1 MNDATNDLAARALEV
16 APGGVHSNARLGH
29 AATFFTRGQDAH
41 LWDVDGRQYV
51 DYVLGRGPALLGHSP
66 RAVLDAATAAAAGGL
81 CLGSQHPLEVLAAEK
96 LRTLLGW
103 PAMIRFTTTGV
114 DAVQLALAVARGF
127 TRRGEIVRFD
137 GHYHGWLGLAEEHT
151 LPWNDESALADL
163 LDRRGERIAAV
174 IMEPV
179 RFTGGGQLPAP
190 GYLAAVRRLT
200 ERHGVLLV
208 FDEIV
213 TGARIA
219 PGGAA
224 ELFGI
229 RPDLATYAK
238 GIGAGWPVAAV
249 AGGRPEMSTIAD
261 ARVDH
266 RGTYNG
272 STASMAAVVAAVD
285 AIAGGDVHRHLDTV
299 GSRLQA
305 GILKA
310 GAELDVPLRIRGYPA
325 VFALALV
332 DDPAQP
338 WEPGQEPDW
347 AAYRR
352 LAAELTERGIWVTQ
366 RGNWYLSAAHTG
378 DDITRTLDAFHEAL
392 AATTRS
398 R

>member
-1 MNDATNDLAARALEV
+1 MNDTANELAARAREI

-29 AATFFTRGQDAH
+29 AEIFFTRGQDAH
-41 LWDVDGRQYV
+41 LWDVDGKRYV

-66 RAVLDAATAAAAGGL
+66 RSVLDAATAAAAGGL
-81 CLGSQHPLEVLAAEK
+81 CLGSQNPLEVLAAEK
-96 LRTLLGW
+96 LRALLGW
-103 PAMIRFTTTGV
+103 PEMIRFTTTGA

-127 TRRGEIVRFD
+127 TGRAEIVRFD
-137 GHYHGWLGLAEEHT
+137 GHYHGWLGLGEEHV
-151 LPWNDESALADL
+151 LPWNEESALADL
-163 LDRRGERIAAV
+163 LDRRAERIAAV

-249 AGGRPEMSTIAD
+249 AGGRAELGTVAD
-261 ARVDH
+261 SRADH

-272 STASMAAVVAAVD
+272 STSSMAAVIAAVD
-285 AIAGGDVHRHLDTV
+285 VIAGGEVHRHLGAV

-310 GAELDVPLRIRGYPA
+310 GAELGVPLRVRGYPA
-325 VFALALV
+325 MFALGLV
-332 DDPAQP
+332 DDQGQP
-338 WEPGQEPDW
+338 WESGPEPDW

-352 LAAELTERGIWVTQ
+352 LAAQLVERGVWVTQ
-366 RGNWYLSAAHTG
+366 RGNWYLSAAHT
-378 DDITRTLDAFHEAL
+378 DEDITHTLDAFHDAL
-392 AATTRS
+392 AAAR
-398 R
+398 